1 MTERSDSAQPDRL
14 EAYLDDQMA
23 QPERE
28 AFERTLQT
36 DADLRAQVEYQG
48 KIDQTLRRLFVPP
61 PPSEELIASLRPA
74 ASEPSEAKIPTTA
87 ARGKLWQ
94 MARLVSLTAAA
105 CLVWGWVGWFYLGP
119 SDSVSRG
126 YAARPLAVI
135 YLESVEQGFEPLW
148 VCEDDRQFASTFLKR
163 QGQGLLLRPL
173 PKGTQ
178 MVGLAYLKAIR
189 GTTTTLM
196 ARVDGEPVMVFVER
210 LDRDRA
216 PPAPS
221 DLSGL
226 HLYRKELAGL
236 VLYELTPLDSPHVM
250 DFFYPVDVP
259 NPVEIPGP
267 NPVKIPG
274 TRS

>member
-1 MTERSDSAQPDRL
+1 MTERSDSVQPDRL

-36 DADLRAQVEYQG
+36 DTELRAQVEFQG
-48 KIDQTLRRLFVPP
+48 EIDQTLRRLFVPS
-61 PPSEELIASLRPA
+61 PPSEELIASLRRA
-74 ASEPSEAKIPTTA
+74 ASEPSEAKIPASA
-87 ARGKLWQ
+87 AGRKLWQ
-94 MARLVSLTAAA
+94 MVRLVSLTTAA
-105 CLVWGWVGWFYLGP
+105 CLVWGWVAWFYLGS
-119 SDSVSRG
+119 SDSASRG
-126 YAARPLAVI
+126 YAVRPLAVI
-135 YLESVEQGFEPLW
+135 YQESVERGFEPLW

-173 PKGTQ
+173 PEGTQ

-210 LDRDRA
+210 LDRDRTL
-216 PPAPS
+216 PAPS
-221 DLSGL
+221 DSSGL
-226 HLYRKELAGL
+226 HLYRKELASL

-250 DFFYPVDVP
+250 EFFYPVDVP
-259 NPVEIPGP
+259 NPVDIPGSD
-267 NPVKIPG
+267 PVDIPG
-274 TRS
+274 AGS